1 MIHRTRKDI
10 RKARTKVGALFMQ
23 SVDKDDD
30 GLDGFCGVGSGFGS
44 CELEMLSPINSLFS

>member
-1 MIHRTRKDI
+1 VIHRTRKDI